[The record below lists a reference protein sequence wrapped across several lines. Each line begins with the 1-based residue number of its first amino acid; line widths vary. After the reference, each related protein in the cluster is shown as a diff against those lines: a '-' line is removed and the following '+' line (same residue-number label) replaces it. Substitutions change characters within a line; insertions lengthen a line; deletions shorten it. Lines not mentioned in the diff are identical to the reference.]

1 MLQYA
6 ESPPHTDARIPT
18 GRITAVNLANGCYT
32 FGEVCAL
39 AATDL
44 TRRGEAAA
52 VLAQLGSGGVT
63 VRDYLRERYGA
74 VTGPREY
81 YTPPHITPDA
91 ADLKMLRAALRRA
104 GAWRR
109 PQPDHVPRRPARR
122 AA

>member
-1 MLQYA
+1 M
-6 ESPPHTDARIPT
+6 TDAYIPT
-18 GRITAVNLANGCYT
+18 GRIAAVNLANGCYT
-32 FGEVCAL
+32 FAE
-39 AATDL
+39 AAADL
-44 TRRGEAAA
+44 TRRGEVAA
-52 VLAQLGSGGVT
+52 VLARLGGGVVT

-91 ADLKMLRAALRRA
+91 ADLKMLRAALRRE